1 MENSFNLEIVSPV
14 KMVFQGEVNS
24 VTIPGTLG
32 SFQVLKNH
40 APLISTFEVG
50 KIRIQ
55 KDNETLEYS
64 TSGGIFEVKKNKA
77 VILAESIETKQDI
90 DLERA
95 RLAKMRAEEILKM
108 MEVENEEKE
117 EARKSLERAVNRLK
131 LAEKK

>member
-1 MENSFNLEIVSPV
+1 
-14 KMVFQGEVNS
+14 MVFQGEVNS

-50 KIRIQ
+50 KIKIQ

-95 RLAKMRAEEILKM
+95 RMAKIRAEEILKM